1 LKISEFENP
10 IYTNKVLNNFKNTH
24 TQQNRLY
31 YSIVKFRI
39 VVQVSIFRVVL
50 VMIAVL
56 FILPVQ
62 AKRIALV
69 MGNDNYTSVSKL
81 QKAGNDATAM
91 ARELKAAGFTVQ
103 LHRDLNYLGMVKA
116 VETFTNGITGGDEVV
131 VFFAGHGVQI
141 KNGSYLLPTD
151 IEANS
156 ESQVEKTAYE
166 LLALTDKISEAKPAF
181 SLVMVDACRDNPLR
195 SKGRNIGNARGLS
208 AIEPP
213 KGQMVVY
220 SASRGQ
226 QALDRLSDKD
236 PNPNG
241 VFTREFIT
249 QMKKPGVRI
258 EDIMR
263 SVQDSVETL
272 AKSVSHEQRPAVYNE
287 ARGNFYFFGPTTV
300 QVTPAQQKPDTN
312 AIELALWESVKN
324 ATTAVEI
331 QAYLNRF
338 PNGFFAEVARV
349 RIDAFGR
356 ASAERVAA
364 ENNQRLAEEAK
375 VKEQQRLAL
384 EAQNQAQVRLA
395 QEAKQKEQER
405 LMAEQRVKEQ
415 ERVVAFNAQ
424 KLVDEKA
431 REEAERKLALDR
443 TNQELAKQRAAEE
456 AKLLAHEKAFKDEVK
471 RLADENAVKDV
482 QRMAAQTEA
491 ERSASKPSVI
501 LTPTETSEAQNGQS
515 EFDRVIEE
523 ARIEAGKRFQE
534 TTILHSPGATFQ
546 DCEDCPKMVVI
557 PAGNFKMG
565 SSSSWFSNTK
575 TPENEQPARSVAVKL
590 FAIGKFE
597 ITQKQWADVMGT
609 SPSKFKGDDLPVE
622 QVSFEEVQV
631 FLEKLSIKTATNYRL
646 PSEAEWE
653 YAALADQ
660 QTEYPSGNAVL
671 KLNEYSWYWENSSR
685 MTNLVGGKNANKFG
699 IYDTYGNVAEIT
711 ADCFNP
717 NFSNAPATSLPWL
730 EGLCAFRVVRGGSWS
745 EDAIYLRSKSRS
757 QINVK
762 NKVDNI
768 GFRVAR
774 DLLR

>member
-1 LKISEFENP
+1 MDILK
-10 IYTNKVLNNFKNTH
+10 V
-24 TQQNRLY
+24 
-31 YSIVKFRI
+31 IVACFA
-39 VVQVSIFRVVL
+39 VL
-50 VMIAVL
+50 VS
-56 FILPVQ
+56 LPLQ
-62 AKRIALV
+62 AKRVALV

-91 ARELKAAGFTVQ
+91 ARELKNAGFTVQ
-103 LHRDLNYLGMVKA
+103 LHKDLNYRGMVRA
-116 VETFTNGITGGDEVV
+116 VEAFTNNITGGDEVV

-156 ESQVEKTAYE
+156 ESEVEKTAYE

-181 SLVMVDACRDNPLR
+181 SLVMVDACRDNPLK

-241 VFTREFIT
+241 VFTREFII
-249 QMKKPGVRI
+249 QMQKPGVRI

-272 AKSVSHEQRPAVYNE
+272 AKSVRHEQRPAVYNE

-349 RIDAFGR
+349 RIDTFAR

-364 ENNQRLAEEAK
+364 ENNLRLAEEARI
-375 VKEQQRLAL
+375 KEQQRLAL
-384 EAQNQAQVRLA
+384 EAQKQAQVRLA

-405 LMAEQRVKEQ
+405 LMAEERVKEQ
-415 ERVVAFNAQ
+415 EQVAAFNAQ
-424 KLVDEKA
+424 KLVNEKA
-431 REEAERKLALDR
+431 REEAERKVALER
-443 TNQELAKQRAAEE
+443 AAQELAKQRDAEQ
-456 AKLLAHEKAFKDEVK
+456 AKLLAHEKAFKDEIK
-471 RLADENAVKDV
+471 RLQEEKTIKDAAERIALTTAAIERA
-482 QRMAAQTEA
+482 QRMAAQTEG
-491 ERSASKPSVI
+491 ESLVNKPTVNLAPI
-501 LTPTETSEAQNGQS
+501 ETSEAVIGQN
-515 EFDRVIEE
+515 EFNRVIEE

-534 TTILHSPGATFQ
+534 TFILHTPGATFQ
-546 DCEDCPKMVVI
+546 DCETCPKMVVL
-557 PAGNFKMG
+557 PAGSFQMG
-565 SSSSWFSNTK
+565 SSTSWFSSIK
-575 TPENEQPARSVAVKL
+575 PPANEQPARNVTVKS

-597 ITQKQWADVMGT
+597 VTQKEWRELMGT
-609 SPSKFKGDDLPVE
+609 SPSKFEGDDLPVE
-622 QVSFEEVQV
+622 QVSWEDAKKFV
-631 FLEKLSIKTATNYRL
+631 EKLSNKTGHAYRL

-653 YAALADQ
+653 YAALAGQ
-660 QTEYPSGNAVL
+660 QTEYPSGTSAVG
-671 KLNEYSWYWENSSR
+671 KLADSMGNIPLTLLAWYSENSSGQ
-685 MTNLVGGKNANKFG
+685 TQLVGKRSANKFG
-699 IYDTYGNVAEIT
+699 IFDMYGNVEEWT
-711 ADCFNP
+711 EDCYDY
-717 NFSNAPATSLPWL
+717 NFIGAPSDGSARNS
-730 EGLCAFRVVRGGSWS
+730 GICQFKVVRGGSW
-745 EDAIYLRSKSRS
+745 AKPLKFLRSKYREQVSKEA
-757 QINVK
+757 N
-762 NKVDNI
+762 DDTL

-774 DLLR
+774 DFMK

>member
-1 LKISEFENP
+1 VACL
-10 IYTNKVLNNFKNTH
+10 
-24 TQQNRLY
+24 
-31 YSIVKFRI
+31 
-39 VVQVSIFRVVL
+39 
-50 VMIAVL
+50 AVL
-56 FILPVQ
+56 ISLPLQ
-62 AKRIALV
+62 AKRVALV

-91 ARELKAAGFTVQ
+91 ARELKNAGFTVQ
-103 LHRDLNYLGMVKA
+103 LHKDLNYRGMVRA
-116 VETFTNGITGGDEVV
+116 VEAFTNNITGGDEVV

-141 KNGSYLLPTD
+141 RNGSYLLPTD

-156 ESQVEKTAYE
+156 ESEVEKTAYE

-181 SLVMVDACRDNPLR
+181 SLVMVDACRDNPLK

-249 QMKKPGVRI
+249 QMQKPGVRI

-263 SVQDSVETL
+263 GVQDSVETL
-272 AKSVSHEQRPAVYNE
+272 ARSVRHEQRPAVYNE
-287 ARGNFYFFGPTTV
+287 SRGNFYFFRPTSV
-300 QVTPAQQKPDTN
+300 QIAPAQQKPDTN

-364 ENNQRLAEEAK
+364 ENNLRLAEEARI
-375 VKEQQRLAL
+375 KEQQRLAL
-384 EAQNQAQVRLA
+384 EAQ
-395 QEAKQKEQER
+395 KQ
-405 LMAEQRVKEQ
+405 EQ
-415 ERVVAFNAQ
+415 ERVAALNAQ

-431 REEAERKLALDR
+431 REEAERKVALER
-443 TNQELAKQRAAEE
+443 VAQELAKQRATEQAN
-456 AKLLAHEKAFKDEVK
+456 LLANEKASKDEIK
-471 RLADENAVKDV
+471 RLEEEKTIKDAAERIALTTAAIERA

-491 ERSASKPSVI
+491 ERSANKPPVT
-501 LTPTETSEAQNGQS
+501 LNPTETSEAQKGQS

-523 ARIEAGKRFQE
+523 ARIEAGKRFLE
-534 TTILHSPGATFQ
+534 TTFLHSPGVTFQ
-546 DCEDCPKMVVI
+546 DCEFCPEMVVI
-557 PAGNFKMG
+557 PAGSFQMG
-565 SSSSWFSNTK
+565 SSSSWFSSEK
-575 TPENEQPARSVAVKL
+575 PPENEQPARNVSIKS
-590 FAIGKFE
+590 FAIGKLE
-597 ITQKQWADVMGT
+597 VTQKQWRELMGT

-622 QVSFEEVQV
+622 QISWMDAQI
-631 FLEKLSIKTATNYRL
+631 FLEKLSSKTGHVYRL

-653 YAALADQ
+653 FAALAGQ
-660 QTEYPSGNAVL
+660 QTEYASGTSELSRFA
-671 KLNEYSWYWENSSR
+671 WYAENSTGQ
-685 MTNLVGGKNANKFG
+685 TNPVGTRWANLFG
-699 IYDTYGNVAEIT
+699 LFDMYGNVEEWM
-711 ADCFNP
+711 ADCYNS
-717 NFSNAPATSLPWL
+717 NFKNAPTNGMIWN
-730 EGLCAFRVVRGGSWS
+730 EGSCQFGVVRGGSWAKPS
-745 EDAIYLRSKSRS
+745 KFLRSKHRDQVS
-757 QINVK
+757 K
-762 NKVDNI
+762 EAKDDTL

-774 DLLR
+774 DFFN

>member
-1 LKISEFENP
+1 MRI
-10 IYTNKVLNNFKNTH
+10 FKAC
-24 TQQNRLY
+24 
-31 YSIVKFRI
+31 
-39 VVQVSIFRVVL
+39 L
-50 VMIAVL
+50 VIIALL

-91 ARELKAAGFTVQ
+91 ARELKNAGFTVQ
-103 LHRDLNYLGMVKA
+103 LHRDLNYRGMVRA
-116 VETFTNGITGGDEVV
+116 VEAFTNNITGGDEVV

-141 KNGSYLLPTD
+141 RNGSYLLPTD

-156 ESQVEKTAYE
+156 ESEVEKTAYE

-181 SLVMVDACRDNPLR
+181 SLVMVDACRDNPLK

-213 KGQMVVY
+213 KGQIVVY

-249 QMKKPGVRI
+249 QMQKPGVRI

-300 QVTPAQQKPDTN
+300 QVTPAQQKPDAN
-312 AIELALWESVKN
+312 ALELALWDGVKN
-324 ATTAVEI
+324 AITIAEV

-338 PNGFFAEVARV
+338 PEGFFAELARARIVALGS
-349 RIDAFGR
+349 IN
-356 ASAERVAA
+356 AERVAA
-364 ENNQRLAEEAK
+364 DNNLRLAEEAR

-384 EAQNQAQVRLA
+384 AAQKQEQVRLA

-405 LMAEQRVKEQ
+405 LMADQRFKEQ

-424 KLVDEKA
+424 KKADDEAKEDAKRLSDEKA
-431 REEAERKLALDR
+431 
-443 TNQELAKQRAAEE
+443 AEE
-456 AKLLAHEKAFKDEVK
+456 VARIASAIAAVERAQ
-471 RLADENAVKDV
+471 RLTTQAVPLNLQRETQVNQSPKPVAISAD
-482 QRMAAQTEA
+482 
-491 ERSASKPSVI
+491 
-501 LTPTETSEAQNGQS
+501 SE
-515 EFDRVIEE
+515 EIDRVIEA
-523 ARIEAGKRFQE
+523 ARLESLQGRLETEKSVQEFINKR
-534 TTILHSPGATFQ
+534 TPGSNFK
-546 DCEDCPKMVVI
+546 DCEICPEMVVI
-557 PAGNFKMG
+557 PAGSFQMG
-565 SSSSWFSNTK
+565 SSSSWFSSDRP
-575 TPENEQPARSVAVKL
+575 PENEQPARNVTIKS
-590 FAIGKFE
+590 FAMGKFE
-597 ITQKQWADVMGT
+597 VTQKQWRELMGT

-622 QVSFEEVQV
+622 QVTWEEVNV
-631 FLEKLSIKTATNYRL
+631 YLEKLSSKTGSVYRL

-653 YAALADQ
+653 YAALAGQ
-660 QTEYPSGNAVL
+660 QSQYPSGESTAGINRLAWFNVNTY
-671 KLNEYSWYWENSSR
+671 KTESIGTRAS
-685 MTNLVGGKNANKFG
+685 NKFG
-699 IYDTYGNVAEIT
+699 LFDMFGNVEEWT

-717 NFSNAPATSLPWL
+717 NYLKAPSVGVPWL
-730 EGLCAFRVVRGGSWS
+730 EGLCTFRVVRGGSWS
-745 EDAIYLRSKSRS
+745 HSVAYLRTKSRHQVHMRS
-757 QINVK
+757 
-762 NKVDNI
+762 KVDNL
-768 GFRVAR
+768 GFRVVN
-774 DLLR
+774 DFLN

>member
-1 LKISEFENP
+1 
-10 IYTNKVLNNFKNTH
+10 
-24 TQQNRLY
+24 
-31 YSIVKFRI
+31 
-39 VVQVSIFRVVL
+39 
-50 VMIAVL
+50 MIAVL

-103 LHRDLNYLGMVKA
+103 LHKDLNYRGMVRA
-116 VETFTNGITGGDEVV
+116 VEAFTNNITGGDEVV

-141 KNGSYLLPTD
+141 RNGSYLLPTD

-156 ESQVEKTAYE
+156 ESEVEKTAYE

-181 SLVMVDACRDNPLR
+181 SLVMVDACRDNPLK

-249 QMKKPGVRI
+249 QMQKPGVRI

-263 SVQDSVETL
+263 NVQDSVETL
-272 AKSVSHEQRPAVYNE
+272 AKSVRHEQRPAVYNE
-287 ARGNFYFFGPTTV
+287 ARGNFYFFGPTTA
-300 QVTPAQQKPDTN
+300 QVAPAQQKPDTN

-364 ENNQRLAEEAK
+364 ENNLRRAEEARI
-375 VKEQQRLAL
+375 KEQQRLAL
-384 EAQNQAQVRLA
+384 EAQQQAQVRLA

-405 LMAEQRVKEQ
+405 
-415 ERVVAFNAQ
+415 VAAINAQ

-443 TNQELAKQRAAEE
+443 TSQELAKQRAAEQ

-471 RLADENAVKDV
+471 RLADENTIKDT
-482 QRMAAQTEA
+482 QKMAAQSEA
-491 ERSASKPSVI
+491 DRSANKPSVN
-501 LTPTETSEAQNGQS
+501 LNPTETSEAKNS
-515 EFDRVIEE
+515 SALKTDLKEFWRLLDE
-523 ARIEAGKRFQE
+523 ARLEAEKRSE
-534 TTILHSPGATFQ
+534 EIIRKSSPGLAFK
-546 DCEDCPKMVVI
+546 DCETCPEMVVI
-557 PAGNFKMG
+557 PAGNFQMG
-565 SSSSWFSNTK
+565 SSTSWFSSTK
-575 TPENEQPARSVAVKL
+575 PPENEQPARNVSVKS

-597 ITQKQWADVMGT
+597 VTQKQWRELMGND
-609 SPSKFKGDDLPVE
+609 PSKFKGDELPVE
-622 QVSFEEVQV
+622 QVSWEDVQI
-631 FLEKLSIKTATNYRL
+631 FLGKLSSKTGKAYRL
-646 PSEAEWE
+646 PSESEWE
-653 YAALADQ
+653 YSALAGQ
-660 QTEYPSGNAVL
+660 QTEYPSGDTIFG
-671 KLNEYSWYWENSSR
+671 LNRLAWYKEISD
-685 MTNLVGGKNANKFG
+685 TTEVVGTKASNKFELF
-699 IYDTYGNVAEIT
+699 DMYGNVEEWT
-711 ADCFNP
+711 SDC
-717 NFSNAPATSLPWL
+717 SNQNYVKAPTDGSPWL
-730 EGLCAFRVVRGGSWS
+730 EGLCSFRVVRGGAWS
-745 EDAIYLRSKSRS
+745 HSVKYLRSKSRHQVHQRS
-757 QINVK
+757 K
-762 NKVDNI
+762 EDNL
-768 GFRVAR
+768 GFRVVR
-774 DLLR
+774 EILN

>member
-1 LKISEFENP
+1 MTL
-10 IYTNKVLNNFKNTH
+10 
-24 TQQNRLY
+24 
-31 YSIVKFRI
+31 
-39 VVQVSIFRVVL
+39 SIFNGS
-50 VMIAVL
+50 IGL
-56 FILPVQ
+56 FIKACLFFGLLMTEDVH

-103 LHRDLNYLGMVKA
+103 LHRDLNYRGMVRA
-116 VETFTNGITGGDEVV
+116 VEAFTNNITGGDEVV

-156 ESQVEKTAYE
+156 ESEVEKTAYE

-181 SLVMVDACRDNPLR
+181 SLVMVDACRDNPLK

-249 QMKKPGVRI
+249 QMQKPGVRI

-349 RIDAFGR
+349 RIDVIGR

-364 ENNQRLAEEAK
+364 ENNQRLAGEAK

-384 EAQNQAQVRLA
+384 EAQNNEKARLA
-395 QEAKQKEQER
+395 QESEQKEQVR
-405 LMAEQRVKEQ
+405 ILAEQRIKEH
-415 ERVVAFNAQ
+415 ERAAAVNAQ
-424 KLVDEKA
+424 
-431 REEAERKLALDR
+431 KLALDR
-443 TNQELAKQRAAEE
+443 IKEE
-456 AKLLAHEKAFKDEVK
+456 AKRSSDEKLIQDA
-471 RLADENAVKDV
+471 
-482 QRMAAQTEA
+482 A
-491 ERSASKPSVI
+491 ERIALTIPAVERANRVSEEKIEITKNEDSKAEEQALIGS
-501 LTPTETSEAQNGQS
+501 SEWFQLQV
-515 EFDRVIEE
+515 EDLLL
-523 ARIEAGKRFQE
+523 KRAKDKDLPRK
-534 TTILHSPGATFQ
+534 IGLNYK
-546 DCEDCPKMVVI
+546 DCEACPEMVVI
-557 PAGNFKMG
+557 AGNTFLMG
-565 SSSSWFSNTK
+565 SESGWFAAKK
-575 TPENEQPARSVAVKL
+575 TPENEQPQRSVSLKT
-590 FAIGKFE
+590 FSIGRYE
-597 ITQKQWADVMGT
+597 VTQKEWREIMGT
-609 SPSKFKGDDLPVE
+609 SPSHFRGENRPVE
-622 QVSFEEVQV
+622 QVSWEEVQV
-631 FLEKLSIKTATNYRL
+631 FLQKLSLKTGNSYRL
-646 PSEAEWE
+646 PTEAEWE
-653 YAALADQ
+653 YAALGNQ
-660 QTEYPSGNAVL
+660 QTEFPSGSNPSLINKFAW
-671 KLNEYSWYWENSSR
+671 YSDNSSEE
-685 MTNLVGGKNANKFG
+685 THAVGGLIANKFG
-699 IYDTYGNVAEIT
+699 LFDMYGNVDELT
-711 ADCFNP
+711 SDCFNP
-717 NFSNAPATSLPWL
+717 SYKNAPTDGSSWNLGA
-730 EGLCAFRVVRGGSWS
+730 CDFRIVRGGSWH
-745 EDAIYLRSKSRS
+745 DAQRFVRTKSRFHI
-757 QINVK
+757 QTKVK
-762 NKVDNI
+762 SNQT
-768 GFRVAR
+768 GFRVVR
-774 DLLR
+774 DFVKYLW

>member
-1 LKISEFENP
+1 VACL
-10 IYTNKVLNNFKNTH
+10 
-24 TQQNRLY
+24 
-31 YSIVKFRI
+31 
-39 VVQVSIFRVVL
+39 
-50 VMIAVL
+50 AVL
-56 FILPVQ
+56 ISLPLQ
-62 AKRIALV
+62 AKRVALV

-91 ARELKAAGFTVQ
+91 ARELKNAGFTVQ
-103 LHRDLNYLGMVKA
+103 LHKDLNYRGMVRA
-116 VETFTNGITGGDEVV
+116 VEAFTNNITGGDEVV

-141 KNGSYLLPTD
+141 RNGSYLLPTD

-156 ESQVEKTAYE
+156 ESEVEKTAYE

-181 SLVMVDACRDNPLR
+181 SLVMVDACRDNPLK

-249 QMKKPGVRI
+249 QMQKPGVRI

-356 ASAERVAA
+356 ASAERVAS
-364 ENNQRLAEEAK
+364 ENALRLAGEARA
-375 VKEQQRLAL
+375 KEQERLAL
-384 EAQNQAQVRLA
+384 EAQKQAQERLA
-395 QEAKQKEQER
+395 QEARQKEQER
-405 LMAEQRVKEQ
+405 QLADQNAKEQLRIAEETRVKEQ
-415 ERVVAFNAQ
+415 QRKAFEAQ
-424 KLVDEKA
+424 RLEL
-431 REEAERKLALDR
+431 ELS
-443 TNQELAKQRAAEE
+443 QQLAKQKADVENQKRLTEEKTAQEVAERLIPSTSSNERLGNLIVQDVSSTKAEDADQLNQAVE
-456 AKLLAHEKAFKDEVK
+456 AEKSEHKKYTQRVGERILSGNTGSVFKDC
-471 RLADENAVKDV
+471 DV
-482 QRMAAQTEA
+482 
-491 ERSASKPSVI
+491 
-501 LTPTETSEAQNGQS
+501 
-515 EFDRVIEE
+515 
-523 ARIEAGKRFQE
+523 
-534 TTILHSPGATFQ
+534 
-546 DCEDCPKMVVI
+546 CPEMVVI
-557 PAGNFKMG
+557 PAGSFQMG
-565 SSSSWFSNTK
+565 SSSSWFSSEK
-575 TPENEQPARSVAVKL
+575 PPENEQPARNISINN
-590 FAIGKFE
+590 FAMGRFE
-597 ITQKQWADVMGT
+597 VTQKQWRELMGT

-622 QVSFEEVQV
+622 QITLEEAQK
-631 FLEKLSIKTATNYRL
+631 FIEKLSIKTGHAYRL

-653 YAALADQ
+653 FAALAGQ
-660 QTEYPSGNAVL
+660 QSEYPSGESAAGL
-671 KLNEYSWYWENSSR
+671 SR
-685 MTNLVGGKNANKFG
+685 LAWFRVTTYKTEPVGTRQGNKFG
-699 IYDTYGNVAEIT
+699 LFDMYGNVAEWT
-711 ADCFNP
+711 ADCFNS
-717 NFSNAPATSLPWL
+717 NFKNAPTDGTAWR
-730 EGLCAFRVVRGGSWS
+730 EGSCQFGVVRGGSWLNT
-745 EDAIYLRSKSRS
+745 AKFLRSKYREQVS
-757 QINVK
+757 K
-762 NKVDNI
+762 EAKDDTL

-774 DLLR
+774 DFMK

>member
-1 LKISEFENP
+1 
-10 IYTNKVLNNFKNTH
+10 
-24 TQQNRLY
+24 
-31 YSIVKFRI
+31 
-39 VVQVSIFRVVL
+39 
-50 VMIAVL
+50 
-56 FILPVQ
+56 
-62 AKRIALV
+62 

-91 ARELKAAGFTVQ
+91 ARELKNAGFTVQ
-103 LHRDLNYLGMVKA
+103 LHKDLNYRGMVRA
-116 VETFTNGITGGDEVV
+116 VEAFTNNITGGDEVV

-141 KNGSYLLPTD
+141 RNGSYLLPTD

-156 ESQVEKTAYE
+156 ESEVEKTAYE

-181 SLVMVDACRDNPLR
+181 SLVMVDACRDNPLK

-364 ENNQRLAEEAK
+364 ENNLRLAGEARI
-375 VKEQQRLAL
+375 KEQQRLAL
-384 EAQNQAQVRLA
+384 EAQNQGQVRLA

-405 LMAEQRVKEQ
+405 
-415 ERVVAFNAQ
+415 VAAVNAQ

-431 REEAERKLALDR
+431 REEAEKKLALDR

-471 RLADENAVKDV
+471 RLADENAIKDV
-482 QRMAAQTEA
+482 QRMTAQTEA
-491 ERSASKPSVI
+491 ERSANKPSSN
-501 LTPTETSEAQNGQS
+501 LTPTETSEAQKDQS

-523 ARIEAGKRFQE
+523 ARIEAGKRFLE
-534 TTILHSPGATFQ
+534 NTILHSPGVTFQ

-557 PAGNFKMG
+557 PAGNFQMG
-565 SSSSWFSNTK
+565 SSTSWFSSGK
-575 TPENEQPARSVAVKL
+575 PPENEQPARNVSVKS

-597 ITQKQWADVMGT
+597 VTQKQWRDIMGND
-609 SPSKFKGDDLPVE
+609 PSKFKGDELPVE
-622 QVSFEEVQV
+622 QVSWEEVQI
-631 FLEKLSIKTATNYRL
+631 FLGKLSSKTGKVYRL
-646 PSEAEWE
+646 PSESEWE
-653 YAALADQ
+653 YSALAGQ
-660 QTEYPSGNAVL
+660 QAEYPSGDTISG
-671 KLNEYSWYWENSSR
+671 LNRLAWYKEISD
-685 MTNLVGGKNANKFG
+685 TTEVVGTKASNKFG
-699 IYDTYGNVAEIT
+699 LFDMYGNVEEWT
-711 ADCFNP
+711 SDC
-717 NFSNAPATSLPWL
+717 SNQNYVKAPTDGSPWL
-730 EGLCAFRVVRGGSWS
+730 EGLCSFRVVRGGAWS
-745 EDAIYLRSKSRS
+745 HSVKYLRSKSRHQAHQRS
-757 QINVK
+757 K
-762 NKVDNI
+762 EDNL
-768 GFRVAR
+768 GFRVVR
-774 DLLR
+774 ELFN